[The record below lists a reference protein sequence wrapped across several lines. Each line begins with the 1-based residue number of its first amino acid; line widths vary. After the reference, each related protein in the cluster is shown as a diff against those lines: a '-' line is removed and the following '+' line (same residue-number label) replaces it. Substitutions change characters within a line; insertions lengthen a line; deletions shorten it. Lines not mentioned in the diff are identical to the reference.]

1 MSKSNELIITSE
13 SPEAMVAAFQ
23 EVMPH
28 LQKDVRRQLVH
39 LMMSVMMSEGDQG
52 LFRRFNGRSVAEVI
66 AASQEILR
74 VAPIAT
80 GEVDGLRYQVFEK
93 PSSEAANGSDPPGN
107 SSSS

>member
-39 LMMSVMMSEGDQG
+39 L
-52 LFRRFNGRSVAEVI
+52 
-66 AASQEILR
+66 
-74 VAPIAT
+74 
-80 GEVDGLRYQVFEK
+80 
-93 PSSEAANGSDPPGN
+93 SSNDLICFQLQNQNPVKHSDYHPEA
-107 SSSS
+107 